1 MRKADVFLHEK
12 KAGELLELEK
22 GNLYVFEYD
31 MDYEGPPVSVTMPSS
46 QNKYIF
52 DQFPPFFEGLLP
64 EGANLDTLLRIEK
77 IDKNDLFEILMTVG
91 RDTVGA
97 VTVKEANNE
106 EMSDNI

>member
-31 MDYEGPPVSVTMPSS
+31 MDYEGPPVSVTMPKS

-97 VTVKEANNE
+97 VTVIEANNE

>member
-1 MRKADVFLHEK
+1 
-12 KAGELLELEK
+12 
-22 GNLYVFEYD
+22 
-31 MDYEGPPVSVTMPSS
+31 
-46 QNKYIF
+46 
-52 DQFPPFFEGLLP
+52 LLP

-97 VTVKEANNE
+97 VTVIEANNE